1 MRLCIRYALL
11 LHRHCRFDRT
21 GQTWKGLRKL
31 NIGAPE
37 ESSIKLIFR
46 KRTDIMASPLSIS
59 VPAPY
64 SPPLSSVAS
73 KLVLGGAAFSTQ
85 LHPDPTSL
93 PVRQIIKRALDI
105 GFRTFDTSPYYGPSE
120 ILLGD
125 AFSQEDVVAK
135 YNRSDITLM
144 TKVGRIAALEF
155 NYSPEWIRFSVNRS
169 LERFKTSYLDVVF
182 CHDIEYVTDAEA
194 VAAVGVL
201 LEFVKAGKVRYV
213 GVSGYSIDKLVRVA
227 NLVLVH
233 YGRPLDAVQNW
244 AQLTL
249 QNTRL
254 ETEGLQS
261 LRDAGVDCIFSSS
274 PLCIGLLRSGGVPVG
289 SLGDFH
295 PAPAGLREAALQA
308 SNWVESRG
316 ENLASL
322 ALRFA
327 ISRLSLAS
335 PRPPGA
341 FTIVGG
347 GSMWEVDANAETAG
361 MILQPSDEID
371 KVKRPRHGDLRDLA
385 IVKESRLKS
394 DDELVLGVRKIF
406 GEWVDFG
413 FTSPESGWDI
423 MTKSM
428 VIEGAIESPQAQ
440 EVQLES
446 KL

>member
-1 MRLCIRYALL
+1 MEKPTFTPTSA
-11 LHRHCRFDRT
+11 DT
-21 GQTWKGLRKL
+21 KL
-31 NIGAPE
+31 
-37 ESSIKLIFR
+37 
-46 KRTDIMASPLSIS
+46 
-59 VPAPY
+59 
-64 SPPLSSVAS
+64 PLSSIVS

-93 PVRQIIKRALDI
+93 PVRDIIKHALKL

-120 ILLGD
+120 WLLGD
-125 AFSQEDVVAK
+125 AFSHPDVVSN
-135 YNRSDITLM
+135 YSRSEIILM

-155 NYSPEWIRFSVNRS
+155 DYSPNWIRHSVDRS
-169 LERFKTSYLDVVF
+169 LDRFKTSYLDVVF
-182 CHDIEYVTDAEA
+182 CHDIEYVTDADA
-194 VAAVGVL
+194 VIAVGVL
-201 LEFVKAGKVRYV
+201 FDLMNQGKIRYV

-227 NLVLVH
+227 NMVREQ

-254 ETEGLQS
+254 ESEGLEA
-261 LRDAGVDCIFSSS
+261 LRDAGVDCIFNSS

-308 SNWVESRG
+308 SKWVESRG
-316 ENLASL
+316 DNLASL

-327 ISRLSLAS
+327 ISRISLTS

-341 FTIVGG
+341 STIFGG
-347 GSMWEVDANAETAG
+347 GSIWEIDANMSAAE
-361 MILQPSDEID
+361 MIMEASSETSNAKGQLHRDARDFQVVRKSQVKADE
-371 KVKRPRHGDLRDLA
+371 
-385 IVKESRLKS
+385 
-394 DDELVLGVRKIF
+394 ELVLGVRKIF
-406 GEWVDFG
+406 GKWLDFG
-413 FTSPESGWDI
+413 FTSPETGWDTT
-423 MTKSM
+423 TKAMIVQDVGEQS
-428 VIEGAIESPQAQ
+428 IQPQ